1 MGPAVSTTLGS
12 EEKRKHCLSLWI
24 SLSTLSARAES
35 CDLASFRPAFCHD
48 MRLECFLCGLFGLE
62 IFLMCVWI
70 SPVSLLVE
78 VAKLM
83 VENASDGGLVIKEIS
98 RLCLEG
104 DDPGDDQAA
113 ATAGDDLEQSG
124 RGVLE
129 TTSSMVLFTN

>member
-1 MGPAVSTTLGS
+1 
-12 EEKRKHCLSLWI
+12 
-24 SLSTLSARAES
+24 
-35 CDLASFRPAFCHD
+35 
-48 MRLECFLCGLFGLE
+48 
-62 IFLMCVWI
+62 MCVWI

-104 DDPGDDQAA
+104 DDLGDDQAA